1 MVGGVTSGPSDTS
14 GVRAGSGTLLRG
26 LPDGLGTRIGSAGSA
41 LSGGERQRVAV
52 VRTLLS
58 RADVVLLD
66 EPTAH
71 LDAET
76 AAGLMR
82 DLRTAF
88 ADRIVVLVA
97 HHADETAPVATC
109 CTPQTASH
117 PILVSWPKSEIP
129 PSRWL
134 EWWVLRS

>member
-1 MVGGVTSGPSDTS
+1 MIGGVSNGPSDTS
-14 GVRAGSGTLLRG
+14 GVRAGAGTLLRG

-82 DLRTAF
+82 DLRAAF
-88 ADRIVVLVA
+88 ADRIVVLVT
-97 HHADETAPVATC
+97 HHADETFPGGHLLHALDRS
-109 CTPQTASH
+109 ASDARQ
-117 PILVSWPKSEIP
+117 LA
-129 PSRWL
+129 
-134 EWWVLRS
+134 

>member
-1 MVGGVTSGPSDTS
+1 MVGGVSNGPSDTS
-14 GVRAGSGTLLRG
+14 GVGAGLGTLLRG

-88 ADRIVVLVA
+88 ADRIVVLVT

-109 CTPQTASH
+109 CTPQTAPH
-117 PILVSWPKSEIP
+117 PILVSWSELERS